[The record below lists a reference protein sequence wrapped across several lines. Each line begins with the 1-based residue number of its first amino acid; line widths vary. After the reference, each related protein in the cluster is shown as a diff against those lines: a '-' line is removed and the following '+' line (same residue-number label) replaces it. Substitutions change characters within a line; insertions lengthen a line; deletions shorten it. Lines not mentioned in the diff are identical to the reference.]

1 MEKPRIHTRYKE
13 EIIPA
18 LKKRFSYT
26 NDHSV
31 PRLVKIVLNRG
42 VGDATQDS
50 KLVDTAVEELTL
62 ISGQRASVQHSRRSV
77 SNFKLRTGMPIGARV
92 TLRRQHMYEF
102 LDRLITITLPR
113 VRDFRGVNP
122 NSFDGHGNYNMG
134 LKEQIVFPEIEYD
147 KVSRIEGMD
156 IAIVTTAKTDE
167 EAFELLK
174 GLGMPFQK

>member
-1 MEKPRIHTRYKE
+1 MEKPRIQTRYE
-13 EIIPA
+13 NETIPA
-18 LKKRFSYT
+18 LKKRFGYA

-31 PRLVKIVLNRG
+31 PRVVKIVLNRG
-42 VGDATQDS
+42 VGNATQDS
-50 KLVDTAVEELTL
+50 KLIDTAVEELTL
-62 ISGQRASVQHSRRSV
+62 ISGQRASIQNARRSV
-77 SNFKLRTGMPIGARV
+77 SNFKLRTGVPIGARV

-102 LDRLITITLPR
+102 LDRFITIALPR

-122 NSFDGHGNYNMG
+122 NSFDGRGNYNMG